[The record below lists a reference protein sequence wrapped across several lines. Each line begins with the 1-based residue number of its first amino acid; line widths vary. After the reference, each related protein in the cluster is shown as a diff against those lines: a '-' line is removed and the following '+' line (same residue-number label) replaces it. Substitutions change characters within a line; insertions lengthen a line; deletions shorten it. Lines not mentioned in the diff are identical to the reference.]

1 MIHVKTTHQA
11 KGCENETIW
20 LGGGCFA
27 PYQNN
32 KKDAKS
38 ILNVAATRV
47 QKELVL
53 NHEFAKLLE
62 VRWGARTKLPVLFD
76 DAAAAAATAGDE
88 VDTYFN

>member
-27 PYQNN
+27 PYESN
-32 KKDAKS
+32 KKDTKS

-53 NHEFAKLLE
+53 NHEFAKLLKRL
-62 VRWGARTKLPVLFD
+62 V
-76 DAAAAAATAGDE
+76 
-88 VDTYFN
+88 